1 MTETKHAILR
11 TRTAHAGWAKLLVAT
26 VRLPDGRTIT
36 REIEDHGVAVC
47 VLPYDPVRKTAVLV
61 RQFRAP
67 VSFAVGEEEMLE
79 AVAGMLEESDPADCA
94 RREAME
100 EAGLTLDSVEHVFL
114 GWTMPGLSTERM
126 HFYWAVYSGGFK
138 ARPGGVVADGEDVT
152 PVEIGL
158 GELADMADRGELA
171 DVKTLLLV
179 QTLRLRRP
187 DLFAP

>member
-26 VRLPDGRTIT
+26 IRLPDGRTIT
-36 REIEDHGVAVC
+36 REIEDHGAAVC
-47 VLPYDPVRKTAVLV
+47 VLPYDPSRKTAVLV

-67 VSFAVGEEEMLE
+67 VSFAGGGDEMLE
-79 AVAGMLEESDPADCA
+79 AVAGILEEGDPADCA

-100 EAGLTLDSVEHVFL
+100 EAGLKLDSVERVFV

-126 HFYWAVYSGGFK
+126 HFYWAAYSGGFQ
-138 ARPGGVVADGEDVT
+138 ARSGGVVADGEDVM

-158 GELADMADRGELA
+158 GALADMADHGELA

-187 DLFAP
+187 DLFVP